1 MVRWSVEAQTA
12 WLPAMMAIQLLHG
25 LTFALLPLANLRVLA
40 ETVPPRLAG
49 NRADALSRGRV
60 SAAVALLTLASGGL
74 YAQFGG
80 ARVLGDGRVV
90 RRCAAPGSNAARGVA
105 VNLEFE
111 PPSPLARRSR
121 SLVVPQSQ
129 KTAASKASSLLGD
142 QRFESGFL
150 QRGVCCELI
159 FRGHPSPRNGEVR
172 CFPDIRCCA
181 MKSRCLQHPHLPE
194 NAGLERAIS
203 CSSLS

>member
-1 MVRWSVEAQTA
+1 MGRLSGT

-25 LTFALLPLANLRVLA
+25 LTFALLHLANLRVLA

-49 NRADALSRGRV
+49 HRADALWRGRV
-60 SAAVALLTLASGGL
+60 SAAVALLTLASDGL

-90 RRCAAPGSNAARGVA
+90 HAARGVA

-111 PPSPLARRSR
+111 PPSPLARKSR

-129 KTAASKASSLLGD
+129 KTAAWKASSLLGD
-142 QRFESGFL
+142 PRFESGFL
-150 QRGVCCELI
+150 QRRVCKLSV
-159 FRGHPSPRNGEVR
+159 PLRNLPQLLRSEFWHGPTQFGEG
-172 CFPDIRCCA
+172 FSQA
-181 MKSRCLQHPHLPE
+181 TTMLQPV
-194 NAGLERAIS
+194 GGS
-203 CSSLS
+203 